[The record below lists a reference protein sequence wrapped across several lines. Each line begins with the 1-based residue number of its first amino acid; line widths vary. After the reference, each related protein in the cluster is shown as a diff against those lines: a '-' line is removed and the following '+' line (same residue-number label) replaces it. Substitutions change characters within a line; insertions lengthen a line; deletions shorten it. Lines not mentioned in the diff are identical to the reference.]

1 MEALGLNEIRERYL
15 SFFESKGHLRLKSFS
30 LVPHNDK
37 SLLLINSGMAP
48 MKSYFTGD
56 EIPPR
61 KRVTT
66 CQKCIRTPDI
76 DNVGKTARHGT
87 FFEMMGNFSFGDYFK
102 PEVIPWAW
110 EFITKNLEIDP
121 EKIYVTI
128 YLDDEQAHDLW
139 RSVGVKE
146 DHIKRLGKEDNF
158 WEHGTGPCGPCSEI
172 FYDRGEKYGC
182 GKPTCGPGCDCDR
195 YVEFWN
201 LVFTQFDRNEEGEY
215 IPLDHPNID
224 TGMGLE
230 RMATIMQGVDN
241 IFEVDTIRHI
251 LEYICNLCGEH
262 YGDDEQKD
270 VSIRVITDHIRS
282 VTFMIGDGIMP
293 SNEGRG
299 YVLRR
304 ILRRAARHGRL
315 LGIEGAFLYDVAK
328 EVIAVS
334 GDAYPELREK
344 QETIQK
350 VIKIEE
356 ERFDATID
364 QGLNQLN
371 TMIEALKEKDPDNHI
386 FSGEDAFKLYDTFGF
401 PFDLTKEIVGE
412 QGYTIPKEKFDAA
425 MDAQRER
432 ARAARAEN
440 DTAVWADD
448 PFNPLGA
455 DAVDTF
461 FGYQR
466 LKGDAKIIGLIV
478 DDQLVQEAHQ
488 GDSVLVLLNQTPF
501 YAQSGGQV
509 GDSGRIES
517 EDGEA
522 VITVE
527 DCRYGSL
534 KRHIHY
540 GKVEK
545 GDFKV
550 GQTVY
555 TNVDELKRYA
565 TARNHT
571 TTHMLQKALKM
582 VLGDHVEQAGSF
594 VSPTRLR
601 FDFNH
606 FQPMTAEEIK
616 RVEEIVNQAILK
628 SMPVETFETE
638 IDKAK
643 EMGAMA
649 LFGEKYGHIV
659 RVVKIGDYSIELC
672 GGTHLQNS
680 SQAGMFK
687 IIGES
692 GVAAGIRRIE
702 ATTGMNTFRWAN
714 KIESVNEKA
723 SAVVKATPDQL
734 IDRLYELE
742 GQLKDKDREISS
754 LKHQQADSEVKDLL
768 KKVQDIG
775 GVKVI
780 VAQIEAE
787 DVDEMRD
794 LSDMMKDQMGSG
806 IAVFGKTDGGKVN
819 LIATG
824 TKDIVKKGF
833 HAGKLIKQIAK
844 TVGGGGGGRPDMAQA
859 GGKNP
864 DALAEALDQAK
875 SVISEQLSAQ

>member
-201 LVFTQFDRNEEGEY
+201 LVFTQFDRDENGDY
-215 IPLDHPNID
+215 QPLDHPNID

-251 LEYICNLCGEH
+251 LDYICNLCGEH
-262 YGDDEQKD
+262 YGDDAQKD

-315 LGIEGAFLYDVAK
+315 LGIDGAFLYDVAK

-371 TMIEALKEKDPDNHI
+371 AMMREMKEKDPDNHI
-386 FSGEDAFKLYDTFGF
+386 FSGEEAFKLYDTFGF
-401 PFDLTKEIVGE
+401 PFDLTKEIVEE
-412 QGYTIPKEKFDAA
+412 QGYTIPKEEFDDA
-425 MDAQRER
+425 MNAQRER
-432 ARAARAEN
+432 ARTARAQN

-448 PFNPLGA
+448 PFNPLGP

-461 FGYQR
+461 VGYQK
-466 LKGDAKIIGLIV
+466 LKSDAEIIGLIV
-478 DDQLVQEAHQ
+478 NDELVQEAHQ
-488 GDSVLVLLNQTPF
+488 GDDVLVLLDQTPF

-509 GDSGRIES
+509 GDTGRLES
-517 EDGEA
+517 EDGSSLIE
-522 VITVE
+522 VN

-540 GKVEK
+540 GKVVE
-545 GDFKV
+545 GDFHV
-550 GQTVY
+550 GQTIY
-555 TNVDELKRYA
+555 AHVDEMKRYA

-571 TTHMLQKALKM
+571 STHMLQKALKM

-616 RVEEIVNQAILK
+616 QVEEIVNQAILK
-628 SMPVETFETE
+628 AMPVETFETE

-659 RVVKIGDYSIELC
+659 RVVKVGDYSIELC

-680 SQAGMFK
+680 AQAGMFK
-687 IIGES
+687 IISEN

-702 ATTGMNTFRWAN
+702 ATTGMNTYRWAE
-714 KIESVNEKA
+714 KVESVNAKA
-723 SAVVKATPDQL
+723 SAMVKAAPDQL
-734 IDRLYELE
+734 IDRIQEME
-742 GQLKDKDREISS
+742 DQLKEKDREIAS
-754 LKHQQADSEVKDLL
+754 LKHQQADSEAGELL
-768 KKVQDIG
+768 NKIQTIQ
-775 GVKVI
+775 GVKVLI
-780 VAQIEAE
+780 AEVKAE
-787 DVDEMRD
+787 DVNEMRD
-794 LSDMMKDQMGSG
+794 LSDMMKDRMGSG
-806 IAVFGKTDGGKVN
+806 IVVFGKADTDKAN
-819 LIATG
+819 LIATA

-833 HAGKLIKQIAK
+833 HAGQLIKQIAK

-859 GGKNP
+859 GGKKP
-864 DALAEALDQAK
+864 AALDQAL
-875 SVISEQLSAQ
+875 SQAENIIAEQLSE

>member
-110 EFITKNLEIDP
+110 EFITKNLKIDP

-201 LVFTQFDRNEEGEY
+201 LVFTQFDRDENGDY
-215 IPLDHPNID
+215 QPLDHPNID

-251 LEYICNLCGEH
+251 LDYICNLCGEH
-262 YGDDEQKD
+262 YGDDAQKD

-315 LGIEGAFLYDVAK
+315 LGIDGAFLYDVAK

-371 TMIEALKEKDPDNHI
+371 AMMREMKEKDPDNHI
-386 FSGEDAFKLYDTFGF
+386 FSGEEAFKLYDTFGF
-401 PFDLTKEIVGE
+401 PFDLTKEIVEE
-412 QGYTIPKEKFDAA
+412 QGYTIPKEEFDDA
-425 MDAQRER
+425 MNAQRER
-432 ARAARAEN
+432 ARTARAQN

-448 PFNPLGA
+448 PFNPLGP

-461 FGYQR
+461 VGYQK
-466 LKGDAKIIGLIV
+466 LKSDAEIIGLIV
-478 DDQLVQEAHQ
+478 NDELVQEAHQ
-488 GDSVLVLLNQTPF
+488 GDDVLVLLDQTPF

-509 GDSGRIES
+509 GDTGRLES
-517 EDGEA
+517 EDGSSLIE
-522 VITVE
+522 VN

-540 GKVEK
+540 GKVVE
-545 GDFKV
+545 GDFHV
-550 GQTVY
+550 GQTIY
-555 TNVDELKRYA
+555 AHVDEMKRYA

-571 TTHMLQKALKM
+571 STHMLQKALKM

-616 RVEEIVNQAILK
+616 QVEEIVNQAILK
-628 SMPVETFETE
+628 AMPVETFETE

-659 RVVKIGDYSIELC
+659 RVVKVGDYSIELC

-680 SQAGMFK
+680 AQAGMFK
-687 IIGES
+687 IISEN

-702 ATTGMNTFRWAN
+702 ATTGMNTYRWAE
-714 KIESVNEKA
+714 KVESVNAKA
-723 SAVVKATPDQL
+723 SAMVKAAPDQL
-734 IDRLYELE
+734 IDRIQEME
-742 GQLKDKDREISS
+742 DQLKEKDREIAS
-754 LKHQQADSEVKDLL
+754 LKHQQADSEAGELL
-768 KKVQDIG
+768 NKIQTIQ
-775 GVKVI
+775 GVKVLI
-780 VAQIEAE
+780 AEVKAE
-787 DVDEMRD
+787 DVNEMRD
-794 LSDMMKDQMGSG
+794 LSDMMKDRMESG
-806 IAVFGKTDGGKVN
+806 IVVFGKADTDKAN
-819 LIATG
+819 LIATA

-833 HAGKLIKQIAK
+833 HAGQLIKQIAK

-859 GGKNP
+859 GGKKP
-864 DALAEALDQAK
+864 AALDQALAQAEN
-875 SVISEQLSAQ
+875 IIAEQLSE

>member
-48 MKSYFTGD
+48 MKSFFTGD

-110 EFITKNLEIDP
+110 EFITKDLKIDP

-128 YLDDEQAHDLW
+128 YLDDEQAHELW
-139 RSVGVKE
+139 RSVGVEE

-201 LVFTQFDRNEEGEY
+201 LVFTQFDRVENGDY
-215 IPLDHPNID
+215 LPLDHPNID

-251 LEYICNLCGEH
+251 LDYICSLCGEH
-262 YGDDEQKD
+262 YGDDDQKD

-315 LGIEGAFLYDVAK
+315 LGIKGAFLYDVAK

-334 GDAYPELREK
+334 GDAYPEIKEK

-371 TMIEALKEKDPDNHI
+371 AMMRAMKEEDPDNHI
-386 FSGEDAFKLYDTFGF
+386 FSGEEAFKLYDTFGF
-401 PFDLTKEIVGE
+401 PFDLTKEIVE
-412 QGYTIPKEKFDAA
+412 EEGYTIPKEEFDDA
-425 MDAQRER
+425 MNAQRER
-432 ARAARAEN
+432 ARTARAQN

-448 PFNPLGA
+448 PFNPLGP

-461 FGYQR
+461 VGYQK
-466 LKGDAKIIGLIV
+466 LKADAEIIGLIV
-478 DDQLVQEAHQ
+478 NDELVQEAHQ
-488 GDSVLVLLNQTPF
+488 GDDVLVLLNQTPF

-509 GDSGRIES
+509 GDTGRIES
-517 EDGEA
+517 EDGSSLIE
-522 VITVE
+522 VN

-540 GKVEK
+540 GKVVE
-545 GDFKV
+545 GDFHV
-550 GQTVY
+550 GQTIY
-555 TNVDELKRYA
+555 THVDETKRYA

-571 TTHMLQKALKM
+571 ATHMLQKALKM

-606 FQPMTAEEIK
+606 FQPMKAEEIK

-659 RVVKIGDYSIELC
+659 RVVKVGDYSIELC

-680 SQAGMFK
+680 AQAGMFK
-687 IIGES
+687 IIGEN

-702 ATTGMNTFRWAN
+702 ATTGMNTYRWAE
-714 KIESVNEKA
+714 KVEGVNAKA
-723 SAVVKATPDQL
+723 SAMVKAAPDQL
-734 IDRLYELE
+734 IDRLQEME
-742 GQLKDKDREISS
+742 DQLKEKDREITS
-754 LKHQQADSEVKDLL
+754 LKHQQADSEAGELL
-768 KKVQDIG
+768 NKIHTVQ
-775 GVKVI
+775 GVKVLI
-780 VAQIEAE
+780 AEVKVE
-787 DVDEMRD
+787 DVNEMRE
-794 LSDMMKDQMGSG
+794 LSDMMKDRMGSG
-806 IAVFGKTDGGKVN
+806 IVVFGKADADKAN
-819 LIATG
+819 LIATA
-824 TKDIVKKGF
+824 TKDVVKKGF
-833 HAGKLIKQIAK
+833 HAGQLIKQIAK

-859 GGKNP
+859 GGKKP
-864 DALAEALDQAK
+864 DALDQAL
-875 SVISEQLSAQ
+875 VQAEDIISEQIAEQ

>member
-201 LVFTQFDRNEEGEY
+201 LVFTQFDRDENGDY
-215 IPLDHPNID
+215 QPLDHPNID

-230 RMATIMQGVDN
+230 RMTTIMQGVDN

-251 LEYICNLCGEH
+251 LDYICNLCGEH
-262 YGDDEQKD
+262 YGDDAQKD

-315 LGIEGAFLYDVAK
+315 LGIDGAFLYDVAK

-371 TMIEALKEKDPDNHI
+371 AMMREMKEKDPDNHI
-386 FSGEDAFKLYDTFGF
+386 FSGEEAFKLYDTFGF
-401 PFDLTKEIVGE
+401 PFDLTKEIVEE
-412 QGYTIPKEKFDAA
+412 QGYTIPKEEFDDA
-425 MDAQRER
+425 MNAQRER
-432 ARAARAEN
+432 ARTARAQN

-448 PFNPLGA
+448 PFNPLGP

-461 FGYQR
+461 VGYQK
-466 LKGDAKIIGLIV
+466 LKSDAEIIGLIV
-478 DDQLVQEAHQ
+478 NDELVQEAHQ
-488 GDSVLVLLNQTPF
+488 GDDVLVLLDQTPF

-509 GDSGRIES
+509 GDTGRLES
-517 EDGEA
+517 EDGSSLIE
-522 VITVE
+522 VN

-540 GKVEK
+540 GKVVE
-545 GDFKV
+545 GDFHV
-550 GQTVY
+550 GQTIY
-555 TNVDELKRYA
+555 AHVDEMKRYA

-571 TTHMLQKALKM
+571 STHMLQKALKM

-616 RVEEIVNQAILK
+616 QVEEIVNQAILK
-628 SMPVETFETE
+628 AMPVETFETE

-659 RVVKIGDYSIELC
+659 RVVKVGDYSIELC

-680 SQAGMFK
+680 AQAGMFK
-687 IIGES
+687 IISEN

-702 ATTGMNTFRWAN
+702 ATTGMNTYRWAE
-714 KIESVNEKA
+714 KVESVNAKA
-723 SAVVKATPDQL
+723 SAMVKAAPDQL
-734 IDRLYELE
+734 IDRIQEME
-742 GQLKDKDREISS
+742 DQLKEKDREIAS
-754 LKHQQADSEVKDLL
+754 LKHQQADSEAGELL
-768 KKVQDIG
+768 NKIQTIQ
-775 GVKVI
+775 GVKVLI
-780 VAQIEAE
+780 AEVKAE
-787 DVDEMRD
+787 DVNEMRD
-794 LSDMMKDQMGSG
+794 LSDMMKDRMGSG
-806 IAVFGKTDGGKVN
+806 IVVFGKADTDKAN
-819 LIATG
+819 LIATA

-833 HAGKLIKQIAK
+833 HAGQLIKQIAK

-859 GGKNP
+859 GGKKP
-864 DALAEALDQAK
+864 AALD
-875 SVISEQLSAQ
+875 

>member
-110 EFITKNLEIDP
+110 EFITKNLKIDP

-201 LVFTQFDRNEEGEY
+201 LVFTQFDRDENGDY
-215 IPLDHPNID
+215 QPLDHPNID

-251 LEYICNLCGEH
+251 LDYICNLCGEH

-315 LGIEGAFLYDVAK
+315 LGIDGAFLYDVAK

-364 QGLNQLN
+364 QGLNQLSA
-371 TMIEALKEKDPDNHI
+371 MMREMKEKDPDNHI
-386 FSGEDAFKLYDTFGF
+386 FSGEEAFKLYDTFGF
-401 PFDLTKEIVGE
+401 PFDLTKEIVEE
-412 QGYTIPKEKFDAA
+412 QGYTIPKEEFDDA
-425 MDAQRER
+425 MNAQRER
-432 ARAARAEN
+432 ARTARAQN

-448 PFNPLGA
+448 PFNPLGP

-461 FGYQR
+461 VGYQK
-466 LKGDAKIIGLIV
+466 LKSDAEIIGLIV
-478 DDQLVQEAHQ
+478 NDELVQEAHQ
-488 GDSVLVLLNQTPF
+488 GDDVLVLLDQTPF

-509 GDSGRIES
+509 GDTGRLES
-517 EDGEA
+517 EDGSSLIE
-522 VITVE
+522 VN

-540 GKVEK
+540 GKVVE
-545 GDFKV
+545 GDFHV
-550 GQTVY
+550 GQTIY
-555 TNVDELKRYA
+555 AHVDEMKRYA

-571 TTHMLQKALKM
+571 STHMLQKALKM

-616 RVEEIVNQAILK
+616 QVEEIVNQAILK
-628 SMPVETFETE
+628 AMPVETFETE

-659 RVVKIGDYSIELC
+659 RVVKVGDYSIELC

-680 SQAGMFK
+680 AQAGMFK
-687 IIGES
+687 IISEN

-702 ATTGMNTFRWAN
+702 ATTGMNTYRWAE
-714 KIESVNEKA
+714 KVESVNAKA
-723 SAVVKATPDQL
+723 SAMVKAAPDQL
-734 IDRLYELE
+734 IDRIQEME
-742 GQLKDKDREISS
+742 DQLKEKDREIAS
-754 LKHQQADSEVKDLL
+754 LKHQQADSEAGELL
-768 KKVQDIG
+768 NKIQTIQ
-775 GVKVI
+775 GVKVLI
-780 VAQIEAE
+780 AEVKAE
-787 DVDEMRD
+787 DVNEMRD
-794 LSDMMKDQMGSG
+794 LSDMMKDRMESG
-806 IAVFGKTDGGKVN
+806 IVVFGKADTDKAN
-819 LIATG
+819 LIATA

-833 HAGKLIKQIAK
+833 HAGQLIKQIAK

-859 GGKNP
+859 GGKKP
-864 DALAEALDQAK
+864 AALDQALAQAEN
-875 SVISEQLSAQ
+875 IIAEQLSE

>member
-110 EFITKNLEIDP
+110 EFITKNLKIDP

-201 LVFTQFDRNEEGEY
+201 LVFTQFDRDENGDY
-215 IPLDHPNID
+215 QPLDHPNID

-251 LEYICNLCGEH
+251 LDYICNLCGEH

-315 LGIEGAFLYDVAK
+315 LGIDGAFLYDVAK

-371 TMIEALKEKDPDNHI
+371 AMMREMKEKDPDNHI
-386 FSGEDAFKLYDTFGF
+386 FSGEEAFKLYDTFGF
-401 PFDLTKEIVGE
+401 PFDLTKEIVEE
-412 QGYTIPKEKFDAA
+412 QGYTIPKEEFDDA
-425 MDAQRER
+425 MNAQRER
-432 ARAARAEN
+432 ARTARAQN

-448 PFNPLGA
+448 PFNPLGP

-461 FGYQR
+461 VGYQK
-466 LKGDAKIIGLIV
+466 LKSDAEIIGLIV
-478 DDQLVQEAHQ
+478 NDELVQEAHQ
-488 GDSVLVLLNQTPF
+488 GDDVLVLLDQTPF

-509 GDSGRIES
+509 GDTGRLES
-517 EDGEA
+517 EDGSSLIE
-522 VITVE
+522 VN

-540 GKVEK
+540 GKVVE
-545 GDFKV
+545 GDFHV
-550 GQTVY
+550 GQTIY
-555 TNVDELKRYA
+555 AHVDETKRYA

-571 TTHMLQKALKM
+571 STHMLQKALKM

-616 RVEEIVNQAILK
+616 QVEEIVNQAILK
-628 SMPVETFETE
+628 AMPVETFETE

-659 RVVKIGDYSIELC
+659 RVVKVGDYSIELC

-680 SQAGMFK
+680 AQAGMFK
-687 IIGES
+687 IISEN

-702 ATTGMNTFRWAN
+702 ATTGMNTYRWAE
-714 KIESVNEKA
+714 KVESVNVQA
-723 SAVVKATPDQL
+723 SAMVKAAPDQL
-734 IDRLYELE
+734 IDRIQEME
-742 GQLKDKDREISS
+742 DQLKEKDREIAS
-754 LKHQQADSEVKDLL
+754 LKHQQADSEAGELL
-768 KKVQDIG
+768 NKIQTIQ
-775 GVKVI
+775 GVKVLI
-780 VAQIEAE
+780 AEVKAE
-787 DVDEMRD
+787 DVNEMRD
-794 LSDMMKDQMGSG
+794 LSDMMKDRMGSG
-806 IAVFGKTDGGKVN
+806 IVVFGKADTDKAN
-819 LIATG
+819 LIATA

-833 HAGKLIKQIAK
+833 HAGQLIKQIAK

-859 GGKNP
+859 GGKKP
-864 DALAEALDQAK
+864 AALDQALAQAEN
-875 SVISEQLSAQ
+875 IIAEQLSE

>member
-201 LVFTQFDRNEEGEY
+201 LVFTQFDRDENGDY
-215 IPLDHPNID
+215 QPLDHPNID

-251 LEYICNLCGEH
+251 LDYICNLCGEH

-315 LGIEGAFLYDVAK
+315 LGIDGAFLYDVAK

-371 TMIEALKEKDPDNHI
+371 AMMREMKEKDPDNHI
-386 FSGEDAFKLYDTFGF
+386 FSGEEAFKLYDTFGF
-401 PFDLTKEIVGE
+401 PFDLTKEIVEE
-412 QGYTIPKEKFDAA
+412 QGYTIPKEEFDDA
-425 MDAQRER
+425 MNAQRER
-432 ARAARAEN
+432 ARTARAQN

-448 PFNPLGA
+448 PFNPLGP

-461 FGYQR
+461 VGYQK
-466 LKGDAKIIGLIV
+466 LKSDAEIIGLIV
-478 DDQLVQEAHQ
+478 NDELVQEAHQ
-488 GDSVLVLLNQTPF
+488 GDDVLVLLDQTPF

-509 GDSGRIES
+509 GDTGRLES
-517 EDGEA
+517 EDGSSLIE
-522 VITVE
+522 VN

-540 GKVEK
+540 GKVVE
-545 GDFKV
+545 GDFHV
-550 GQTVY
+550 GQTIY
-555 TNVDELKRYA
+555 AHVDETKRYA

-571 TTHMLQKALKM
+571 STHMLQKALKM

-616 RVEEIVNQAILK
+616 QVEEIVNQAILK
-628 SMPVETFETE
+628 AMPVETFETE

-659 RVVKIGDYSIELC
+659 RVVKVGDYSIELC

-680 SQAGMFK
+680 AQAGMFK
-687 IIGES
+687 IISEN

-702 ATTGMNTFRWAN
+702 ATTGMNTYRWAE
-714 KIESVNEKA
+714 KVESVNVQA
-723 SAVVKATPDQL
+723 SAMVKAAPDQL
-734 IDRLYELE
+734 IDRIQEME
-742 GQLKDKDREISS
+742 DQLKEKDREIAS
-754 LKHQQADSEVKDLL
+754 LKHQQADSEAGELL
-768 KKVQDIG
+768 NKIQTIQ
-775 GVKVI
+775 GVKVLI
-780 VAQIEAE
+780 AEVKAE
-787 DVDEMRD
+787 DVNEMRD
-794 LSDMMKDQMGSG
+794 LSDMMKDRMGSG
-806 IAVFGKTDGGKVN
+806 IVVFGKADTDKAN
-819 LIATG
+819 LIATA

-833 HAGKLIKQIAK
+833 HAGQLIKQIAK

-859 GGKNP
+859 GGKKP
-864 DALAEALDQAK
+864 AALDQALAQAEN
-875 SVISEQLSAQ
+875 IIAEQLSE

>member
-110 EFITKNLEIDP
+110 EFITKDLQIDP

-201 LVFTQFDRNEEGEY
+201 LVFTQFDRDENGDY
-215 IPLDHPNID
+215 QPLDHPNID

-251 LEYICNLCGEH
+251 LDYICNLCGEH

-315 LGIEGAFLYDVAK
+315 LGIDGAFLYDVAK

-371 TMIEALKEKDPDNHI
+371 AMMQEMKEKDPDNHI
-386 FSGEDAFKLYDTFGF
+386 FSGEEAFKLYDTFGF
-401 PFDLTKEIVGE
+401 PFDLTKEIVEE
-412 QGYTIPKEKFDAA
+412 QGYTIPKEEFDDA
-425 MDAQRER
+425 MNAQRER
-432 ARAARAEN
+432 ARTARAQN

-448 PFNPLGA
+448 PFNLLGP

-461 FGYQR
+461 VGYQK
-466 LKGDAKIIGLIV
+466 LKSDAEIIGLIV
-478 DDQLVQEAHQ
+478 NDELVQEAHQ
-488 GDSVLVLLNQTPF
+488 GDDVLVLLDQTPF

-509 GDSGRIES
+509 GDTGRLES
-517 EDGEA
+517 EDGSSLIE
-522 VITVE
+522 VN

-540 GKVEK
+540 GKVVE
-545 GDFKV
+545 GSFHV
-550 GQTVY
+550 GQTIY
-555 TNVDELKRYA
+555 AHVDEMKRYA

-571 TTHMLQKALKM
+571 STHMLQKALKM

-616 RVEEIVNQAILK
+616 QVEEIVNQAILK
-628 SMPVETFETE
+628 AMPVETFETE

-659 RVVKIGDYSIELC
+659 RVVKVGDYSIELC

-680 SQAGMFK
+680 AQAGMFK
-687 IIGES
+687 IISEN

-702 ATTGMNTFRWAN
+702 ATTGMNTYRWAE
-714 KIESVNEKA
+714 KVESVNAKA
-723 SAVVKATPDQL
+723 SAMVKAAPDQL
-734 IDRLYELE
+734 IDRIQEME
-742 GQLKDKDREISS
+742 DQLKEKDREIAS
-754 LKHQQADSEVKDLL
+754 LKHQQADSEAGELL
-768 KKVQDIG
+768 NKIQTIQ
-775 GVKVI
+775 GVKVLI
-780 VAQIEAE
+780 AEVKAE
-787 DVDEMRD
+787 DVNEMRD
-794 LSDMMKDQMGSG
+794 LSDMMKDRMGSG
-806 IAVFGKTDGGKVN
+806 IVVFGKADTDKAN
-819 LIATG
+819 LIATA

-833 HAGKLIKQIAK
+833 HAGQLIKQIAK

-859 GGKNP
+859 GGKKP
-864 DALAEALDQAK
+864 AALDQALAQAENI
-875 SVISEQLSAQ
+875 ISEQISE

>member
-128 YLDDEQAHDLW
+128 YLDDKQAHDLW

-201 LVFTQFDRNEEGEY
+201 LVFTQFDRDENGDY
-215 IPLDHPNID
+215 QPLDHPNID

-251 LEYICNLCGEH
+251 LDYICNLCGEH

-315 LGIEGAFLYDVAK
+315 LGIDGAFLYDVAK

-371 TMIEALKEKDPDNHI
+371 AMMREMKEKDPDNHI
-386 FSGEDAFKLYDTFGF
+386 FSGEEAFKLYDTFGF
-401 PFDLTKEIVGE
+401 PFDLTKEIVEE
-412 QGYTIPKEKFDAA
+412 QGYTIPKEEFDDA
-425 MDAQRER
+425 MNAQRER
-432 ARAARAEN
+432 ARTARAQN

-448 PFNPLGA
+448 PFNPLGP

-461 FGYQR
+461 VGYQK
-466 LKGDAKIIGLIV
+466 LKSDAEIIGLIV
-478 DDQLVQEAHQ
+478 NDELVQEAHQ
-488 GDSVLVLLNQTPF
+488 GDDVLVLLDQTPF

-509 GDSGRIES
+509 GDTGRLES
-517 EDGEA
+517 EDGSSLIE
-522 VITVE
+522 VN

-540 GKVEK
+540 GKVVE
-545 GDFKV
+545 GDFHV
-550 GQTVY
+550 GQTIY
-555 TNVDELKRYA
+555 AHVDETKRYA

-571 TTHMLQKALKM
+571 STHMLQKALKM

-616 RVEEIVNQAILK
+616 QVEEIVNQAILK
-628 SMPVETFETE
+628 AMPVETFETE

-659 RVVKIGDYSIELC
+659 RVVKVGDYSIELC

-680 SQAGMFK
+680 AQAGMFK
-687 IIGES
+687 IISEN

-702 ATTGMNTFRWAN
+702 ATTGMNTYRWAE
-714 KIESVNEKA
+714 KVESVNVQA
-723 SAVVKATPDQL
+723 SAMVKAAPDQL
-734 IDRLYELE
+734 IDRIQEME
-742 GQLKDKDREISS
+742 DQLKEKDREIAS
-754 LKHQQADSEVKDLL
+754 LKHQQADSEAGELL
-768 KKVQDIG
+768 NKIQTIQ
-775 GVKVI
+775 GVKVLI
-780 VAQIEAE
+780 AEVKAE
-787 DVDEMRD
+787 DVNEMRD
-794 LSDMMKDQMGSG
+794 LSDMMKDRMGSG
-806 IAVFGKTDGGKVN
+806 IVVFGKADTDKAN
-819 LIATG
+819 LIATA

-833 HAGKLIKQIAK
+833 HAGQLIKQIAK

-859 GGKNP
+859 GGKKP
-864 DALAEALDQAK
+864 AALDQALAQAEN
-875 SVISEQLSAQ
+875 IIAEQLSE

>member
-201 LVFTQFDRNEEGEY
+201 LVFTQFDRDENGDY
-215 IPLDHPNID
+215 QPLDHPNID

-251 LEYICNLCGEH
+251 LDYICNLCGEH

-315 LGIEGAFLYDVAK
+315 LGIDGAFLYDVAK

-371 TMIEALKEKDPDNHI
+371 AMMREMKEKDPDNHI
-386 FSGEDAFKLYDTFGF
+386 FSGEEAFKLYDTFGF
-401 PFDLTKEIVGE
+401 PFDLTKEIVEE
-412 QGYTIPKEKFDAA
+412 QGYTIPKEEFDDA
-425 MDAQRER
+425 MNAQRER
-432 ARAARAEN
+432 ARTARAQN

-448 PFNPLGA
+448 PFNPLGP

-461 FGYQR
+461 VGYQK
-466 LKGDAKIIGLIV
+466 LKSDAEIIGLIV
-478 DDQLVQEAHQ
+478 NDELVQEAHQ
-488 GDSVLVLLNQTPF
+488 GDDVLVLLDQTPF

-509 GDSGRIES
+509 GDTGRLES
-517 EDGEA
+517 EDGSSLIE
-522 VITVE
+522 VN

-540 GKVEK
+540 GKVVE
-545 GDFKV
+545 GDFHV
-550 GQTVY
+550 GQTIY
-555 TNVDELKRYA
+555 AHVDEMKRYA

-571 TTHMLQKALKM
+571 STHMLQKALKM

-616 RVEEIVNQAILK
+616 QVEEIVNQAILK
-628 SMPVETFETE
+628 AMPVETFETE

-659 RVVKIGDYSIELC
+659 RVVKVGDYSIELC

-680 SQAGMFK
+680 AQAGMFK
-687 IIGES
+687 IISEN

-702 ATTGMNTFRWAN
+702 ATTGMNTYRWAE
-714 KIESVNEKA
+714 KVESVNAKA
-723 SAVVKATPDQL
+723 SAMVKAAPDQL
-734 IDRLYELE
+734 IDRIQEME
-742 GQLKDKDREISS
+742 DQLKEKDREIAS
-754 LKHQQADSEVKDLL
+754 LKHQQADSEAGELL
-768 KKVQDIG
+768 NKIQTIQ
-775 GVKVI
+775 GVKVLI
-780 VAQIEAE
+780 AEVKAE
-787 DVDEMRD
+787 DVNEMRD
-794 LSDMMKDQMGSG
+794 LSDMMKDRMGSG
-806 IAVFGKTDGGKVN
+806 IVVFGKADTDKAN
-819 LIATG
+819 LIATA

-833 HAGKLIKQIAK
+833 HAGQLIKQIAK

-859 GGKNP
+859 GGKKP
-864 DALAEALDQAK
+864 AALDQAL
-875 SVISEQLSAQ
+875 SQAENIIAEQLSE

>member
-110 EFITKNLEIDP
+110 EFITKNLKIDP

-201 LVFTQFDRNEEGEY
+201 LVFTQFDRDENGDY
-215 IPLDHPNID
+215 QPLDHPNID

-251 LEYICNLCGEH
+251 LDYICNLCGEH

-315 LGIEGAFLYDVAK
+315 LGIDGAFLYDVAK

-371 TMIEALKEKDPDNHI
+371 AMMREMKEKDPDNHI
-386 FSGEDAFKLYDTFGF
+386 FSGEEAFKLYDTFGF
-401 PFDLTKEIVGE
+401 PFDLTKEIVEE
-412 QGYTIPKEKFDAA
+412 QGYTIPKEEFDDA
-425 MDAQRER
+425 MNAQRER
-432 ARAARAEN
+432 ARTARAQN

-448 PFNPLGA
+448 PFNPLGP

-461 FGYQR
+461 VGYQK
-466 LKGDAKIIGLIV
+466 LKSDAEIIGLIV
-478 DDQLVQEAHQ
+478 NDELVQEAHQ
-488 GDSVLVLLNQTPF
+488 GDDVLVLLDQTPF

-509 GDSGRIES
+509 GDTGRLES
-517 EDGEA
+517 EDGSSLIE
-522 VITVE
+522 VN

-540 GKVEK
+540 GKVVE
-545 GDFKV
+545 GDFHV
-550 GQTVY
+550 GQTIY
-555 TNVDELKRYA
+555 AHVDEMKRYA

-571 TTHMLQKALKM
+571 STHMLQKALKM

-616 RVEEIVNQAILK
+616 QVEEIVNQAILK
-628 SMPVETFETE
+628 AMPVETFETE

-659 RVVKIGDYSIELC
+659 RVVKVGDYSIELC

-680 SQAGMFK
+680 AQAGMFK
-687 IIGES
+687 IISEN

-702 ATTGMNTFRWAN
+702 ATTGMNTYRWAE
-714 KIESVNEKA
+714 KVESVNAKA
-723 SAVVKATPDQL
+723 SAMVKAAPDQL
-734 IDRLYELE
+734 IDRIQEME
-742 GQLKDKDREISS
+742 DQLKEKDREIAS
-754 LKHQQADSEVKDLL
+754 LKHQQADSEAGELL
-768 KKVQDIG
+768 NKIQTIQ
-775 GVKVI
+775 GVKVLI
-780 VAQIEAE
+780 AEVKAE
-787 DVDEMRD
+787 DVNEMRD
-794 LSDMMKDQMGSG
+794 LSDMMKDRMGSG
-806 IAVFGKTDGGKVN
+806 IVVFGKADTDKAN
-819 LIATG
+819 LIATA

-833 HAGKLIKQIAK
+833 HAGQLIKQIAK

-859 GGKNP
+859 GGKKP
-864 DALAEALDQAK
+864 AALDQAL
-875 SVISEQLSAQ
+875 SQAENIIAEQLSE

>member
-110 EFITKNLEIDP
+110 EFITKNLKIDP

-201 LVFTQFDRNEEGEY
+201 LVFTQFDRDENGDY
-215 IPLDHPNID
+215 QPLDHPNID

-251 LEYICNLCGEH
+251 LDYICNLCGEH

-315 LGIEGAFLYDVAK
+315 LGIDGAFLYDVAK

-371 TMIEALKEKDPDNHI
+371 AMMREMKEKDPDNHI
-386 FSGEDAFKLYDTFGF
+386 FSGEEAFKLYDTFGF
-401 PFDLTKEIVGE
+401 PFDLTKEIVEE
-412 QGYTIPKEKFDAA
+412 QGYTIPKEEFDDA
-425 MDAQRER
+425 MNAQRER
-432 ARAARAEN
+432 ARTARAQN

-448 PFNPLGA
+448 PFNPLGP

-461 FGYQR
+461 VGYQK
-466 LKGDAKIIGLIV
+466 LKSDAEIIGLIV
-478 DDQLVQEAHQ
+478 NDELVQEAHQ
-488 GDSVLVLLNQTPF
+488 GDDVLVLLDQTPF

-509 GDSGRIES
+509 GDTGRLES
-517 EDGEA
+517 EDGSSLIE
-522 VITVE
+522 VN

-540 GKVEK
+540 GKVVE
-545 GDFKV
+545 GDFHV
-550 GQTVY
+550 GQTIY
-555 TNVDELKRYA
+555 AHVDEMKRYA

-571 TTHMLQKALKM
+571 STHMLQKALKM

-616 RVEEIVNQAILK
+616 QVEEIVNQAILK
-628 SMPVETFETE
+628 AMPVETFETE

-659 RVVKIGDYSIELC
+659 RVVKVGDYSIELC

-680 SQAGMFK
+680 AQAGMFK
-687 IIGES
+687 IISEN

-702 ATTGMNTFRWAN
+702 ATTGMNTYRWAE
-714 KIESVNEKA
+714 KVESVNAKA
-723 SAVVKATPDQL
+723 SAMVKAAPDQL
-734 IDRLYELE
+734 IDRIQEME
-742 GQLKDKDREISS
+742 DQLKEKDREIAS
-754 LKHQQADSEVKDLL
+754 LKHQQADSEAGELL
-768 KKVQDIG
+768 NKIQTIQ
-775 GVKVI
+775 GVKVLI
-780 VAQIEAE
+780 AEVKAE
-787 DVDEMRD
+787 DVNEMRD
-794 LSDMMKDQMGSG
+794 LSDMMKDRMESG
-806 IAVFGKTDGGKVN
+806 IVVFGKADTDKAN
-819 LIATG
+819 LIATA

-833 HAGKLIKQIAK
+833 HAGQLIKQIAK

-859 GGKNP
+859 GGKKP
-864 DALAEALDQAK
+864 AALDQALAQAEN
-875 SVISEQLSAQ
+875 IIAEQLSE

>member
-201 LVFTQFDRNEEGEY
+201 LVFTQFDRDENGDY
-215 IPLDHPNID
+215 QPLDHPNID

-251 LEYICNLCGEH
+251 LDYICNLCGEH
-262 YGDDEQKD
+262 YGDDAQKD

-315 LGIEGAFLYDVAK
+315 LGIDGAFLYDVAK

-371 TMIEALKEKDPDNHI
+371 AMMREMKEKDPDNHI
-386 FSGEDAFKLYDTFGF
+386 FSGEEAFKLYDTFGF
-401 PFDLTKEIVGE
+401 PFDLTKEIVEE
-412 QGYTIPKEKFDAA
+412 QGYTIPKEEFDDA
-425 MDAQRER
+425 MNAQRER
-432 ARAARAEN
+432 ARTARAQN

-448 PFNPLGA
+448 PFNPLGP

-461 FGYQR
+461 VGYQK
-466 LKGDAKIIGLIV
+466 LKSDAEIIGLIV
-478 DDQLVQEAHQ
+478 NDELVQEAHQ
-488 GDSVLVLLNQTPF
+488 GDDVLVLLDQTPF

-509 GDSGRIES
+509 GDTGRLES
-517 EDGEA
+517 EDGSSLIE
-522 VITVE
+522 VN

-540 GKVEK
+540 GKVVE
-545 GDFKV
+545 GDFHV
-550 GQTVY
+550 GQTIY
-555 TNVDELKRYA
+555 AHVDEMKRYA

-571 TTHMLQKALKM
+571 STHMLQKALKM

-606 FQPMTAEEIK
+606 FQPMTKEEIK
-616 RVEEIVNQAILK
+616 QVEEIVNQAILK
-628 SMPVETFETE
+628 AMPVETLETE

-659 RVVKIGDYSIELC
+659 RVVKVGDYSIELC

-680 SQAGMFK
+680 AQAGMFK
-687 IIGES
+687 IISES

-702 ATTGMNTFRWAN
+702 ATTGMNTYNWAE
-714 KIESVNEKA
+714 KVESVNAKA
-723 SAVVKATPDQL
+723 SAMLKASPDQL
-734 IDRLYELE
+734 IDRLQEME
-742 GQLKDKDREISS
+742 DQLKEKDREIAS
-754 LKHQQADSEVKDLL
+754 LKHQQADSEAGELL
-768 KKVQDIG
+768 NKIQTIQ
-775 GVKVI
+775 GVKVLI
-780 VAQIEAE
+780 AEVKAE
-787 DVDEMRD
+787 DVNEMRD
-794 LSDMMKDQMGSG
+794 LSDMMKDRMGSG
-806 IAVFGKTDGGKVN
+806 IVVFGKADTDKAN
-819 LIATG
+819 LIATA

-833 HAGKLIKQIAK
+833 HAGQLIKQIAK

-859 GGKNP
+859 GGKKP
-864 DALAEALDQAK
+864 AALDQAL
-875 SVISEQLSAQ
+875 SQAENIIAEQLSE

>member
-110 EFITKNLEIDP
+110 EFITKNLKIDP

-201 LVFTQFDRNEEGEY
+201 LVFTQFDRDENGDY
-215 IPLDHPNID
+215 QPLDHPNID

-251 LEYICNLCGEH
+251 LDYICNLCGEH

-315 LGIEGAFLYDVAK
+315 LGIDGAFLYDVAK

-371 TMIEALKEKDPDNHI
+371 AMMREMKEKDPDNHI
-386 FSGEDAFKLYDTFGF
+386 FSGEEAFKLYDTFGF
-401 PFDLTKEIVGE
+401 PFDLTKEIVEE
-412 QGYTIPKEKFDAA
+412 QGYTIPKEEFDDA
-425 MDAQRER
+425 MNAQRER
-432 ARAARAEN
+432 ARTARAQN

-448 PFNPLGA
+448 PFNPLGP

-461 FGYQR
+461 VGYQK
-466 LKGDAKIIGLIV
+466 LKSDAEIIGLIV
-478 DDQLVQEAHQ
+478 NDELVQEAHQ
-488 GDSVLVLLNQTPF
+488 GDDVLVLLDQTPF

-509 GDSGRIES
+509 GDTGRLES
-517 EDGEA
+517 EDGSSLIE
-522 VITVE
+522 VN

-540 GKVEK
+540 GKVVE
-545 GDFKV
+545 GDFHV
-550 GQTVY
+550 GQTIY
-555 TNVDELKRYA
+555 AHVDEMKRYA

-571 TTHMLQKALKM
+571 STHMLQKALKM

-616 RVEEIVNQAILK
+616 QVEEIVNQAILK
-628 SMPVETFETE
+628 AMPVETFETE

-659 RVVKIGDYSIELC
+659 RVVKVGDYSIELC

-680 SQAGMFK
+680 AQAGMFK
-687 IIGES
+687 IISEN

-702 ATTGMNTFRWAN
+702 ATTGMNTYRWAE
-714 KIESVNEKA
+714 KVESVNAKA
-723 SAVVKATPDQL
+723 SAMVKAAPDQL
-734 IDRLYELE
+734 IDRIQEME
-742 GQLKDKDREISS
+742 DQLKEKDREIAS
-754 LKHQQADSEVKDLL
+754 LKHQQADSEAGELL
-768 KKVQDIG
+768 NKIQTIQ
-775 GVKVI
+775 GVKVLI
-780 VAQIEAE
+780 AEVKAE
-787 DVDEMRD
+787 DVNEMRD
-794 LSDMMKDQMGSG
+794 LSDMMKDRMESG
-806 IAVFGKTDGGKVN
+806 IVVFGKADTDKAN
-819 LIATG
+819 LIATA

-833 HAGKLIKQIAK
+833 HAGQLIKQIAK

-859 GGKNP
+859 GGKKP
-864 DALAEALDQAK
+864 AALDQAL
-875 SVISEQLSAQ
+875 SQAENIIAEQLSE

>member
-201 LVFTQFDRNEEGEY
+201 LVFTQFDRDENGDY
-215 IPLDHPNID
+215 QPLDHPNID

-251 LEYICNLCGEH
+251 LDYICNLCGEH

-315 LGIEGAFLYDVAK
+315 LGIDGAFLYDVAK

-371 TMIEALKEKDPDNHI
+371 AMMREMKEKDPDKHI
-386 FSGEDAFKLYDTFGF
+386 FSGEEAFKLYDTFGF
-401 PFDLTKEIVGE
+401 PFDLTKEIVEE
-412 QGYTIPKEKFDAA
+412 QGYTIPKEEFDDA
-425 MDAQRER
+425 MNAQRER
-432 ARAARAEN
+432 ARTARAQN

-448 PFNPLGA
+448 PFNPLGP

-461 FGYQR
+461 VGYQK
-466 LKGDAKIIGLIV
+466 LKSDAEIIGLIV
-478 DDQLVQEAHQ
+478 NDELVQEAHQ
-488 GDSVLVLLNQTPF
+488 GDDVLVLLDQTPF

-509 GDSGRIES
+509 GDTGRLES
-517 EDGEA
+517 EDGSSLIE
-522 VITVE
+522 VN

-540 GKVEK
+540 GKVVE
-545 GDFKV
+545 GDFHV
-550 GQTVY
+550 GQTIY
-555 TNVDELKRYA
+555 AHVDEMKRYA

-571 TTHMLQKALKM
+571 STHMLQKALKM

-606 FQPMTAEEIK
+606 FQPMTKEEIK
-616 RVEEIVNQAILK
+616 QVEEIVNQAILK
-628 SMPVETFETE
+628 AMPVETLETE

-659 RVVKIGDYSIELC
+659 RVVKVGDYSIELC

-680 SQAGMFK
+680 AQAGMFK
-687 IIGES
+687 IISES

-702 ATTGMNTFRWAN
+702 ATTGMNTYNWAE
-714 KIESVNEKA
+714 KVESVNAKA
-723 SAVVKATPDQL
+723 SAMLKASPDQL
-734 IDRLYELE
+734 IDRLQEME
-742 GQLKDKDREISS
+742 DQLKEKDREIAS
-754 LKHQQADSEVKDLL
+754 LKHQQADSEAGELL
-768 KKVQDIG
+768 NKIQTIQ
-775 GVKVI
+775 GVKVLI
-780 VAQIEAE
+780 AEVKAE
-787 DVDEMRD
+787 DVNEMRD
-794 LSDMMKDQMGSG
+794 LSDMMKDRMGSG
-806 IAVFGKTDGGKVN
+806 IVVFGKADTDKAN
-819 LIATG
+819 LIATA

-833 HAGKLIKQIAK
+833 HAGQLIKQIAK

-859 GGKNP
+859 GGKKP
-864 DALAEALDQAK
+864 AALDQAL
-875 SVISEQLSAQ
+875 SQAENIIAEQLSE

>member
-201 LVFTQFDRNEEGEY
+201 LVFTQFDRDENGDY
-215 IPLDHPNID
+215 QPLDHPNID

-251 LEYICNLCGEH
+251 LDYICNLCGEH

-315 LGIEGAFLYDVAK
+315 LGIDGAFLYDVAK

-371 TMIEALKEKDPDNHI
+371 AMMREMKEKDPDNHI
-386 FSGEDAFKLYDTFGF
+386 FSGEEAFKLYDTFGF
-401 PFDLTKEIVGE
+401 PFDLTKEIVEE
-412 QGYTIPKEKFDAA
+412 QGYTIPKEEFDDA
-425 MDAQRER
+425 MNAQRER
-432 ARAARAEN
+432 ARTARAQN
-440 DTAVWADD
+440 DTAVWSDD
-448 PFNPLGA
+448 PFNPLGP

-461 FGYQR
+461 VGYQK
-466 LKGDAKIIGLIV
+466 LKSDAEIIGLIV
-478 DDQLVQEAHQ
+478 NDELVQEAHQ
-488 GDSVLVLLNQTPF
+488 GDDVLVLLDQTPF

-509 GDSGRIES
+509 GDTGRLES
-517 EDGEA
+517 EDGSSLIE
-522 VITVE
+522 VN

-540 GKVEK
+540 GKVVE
-545 GDFKV
+545 GDFHV
-550 GQTVY
+550 GQTIY
-555 TNVDELKRYA
+555 AHVDETKRYA

-571 TTHMLQKALKM
+571 STHMLQKALKM

-616 RVEEIVNQAILK
+616 QVEEIVNQAILK
-628 SMPVETFETE
+628 AMPVETFETE

-659 RVVKIGDYSIELC
+659 RVVKVGDYSIELC

-680 SQAGMFK
+680 AQAGMFK
-687 IIGES
+687 IISEN

-702 ATTGMNTFRWAN
+702 ATTGMNTYRWAE
-714 KIESVNEKA
+714 KVESVNVQA
-723 SAVVKATPDQL
+723 SAMVKAAPDQL
-734 IDRLYELE
+734 IDRIQEME
-742 GQLKDKDREISS
+742 DQLKEKDREIAS
-754 LKHQQADSEVKDLL
+754 LKHQQADSEAGELL
-768 KKVQDIG
+768 NKIQTIQ
-775 GVKVI
+775 GVKVLI
-780 VAQIEAE
+780 AEVKAE
-787 DVDEMRD
+787 DVNEMRD
-794 LSDMMKDQMGSG
+794 LSDMMKDRMGSG
-806 IAVFGKTDGGKVN
+806 IVVFGKADTDKAN
-819 LIATG
+819 LIATA

-833 HAGKLIKQIAK
+833 HAGQLIKQIAK

-859 GGKNP
+859 GGKKP
-864 DALAEALDQAK
+864 AALDQALAQAEN
-875 SVISEQLSAQ
+875 IIAEQLSE

>member
-110 EFITKNLEIDP
+110 EFITKNLKIDP

-201 LVFTQFDRNEEGEY
+201 LVFTQFDRDENGDY
-215 IPLDHPNID
+215 QPLDHPNID

-251 LEYICNLCGEH
+251 LDYICNLCGEH
-262 YGDDEQKD
+262 YGDDAQND

-315 LGIEGAFLYDVAK
+315 LGIDGAFLYDVAK

-371 TMIEALKEKDPDNHI
+371 AMMREMKEKDPDNHV
-386 FSGEDAFKLYDTFGF
+386 FSGEEAFKLYDTFGF
-401 PFDLTKEIVGE
+401 PFDLTKEIVEE
-412 QGYTIPKEKFDAA
+412 QGYTIPKEEFDDA
-425 MDAQRER
+425 MNAQRER
-432 ARAARAEN
+432 ARTARAQN

-448 PFNPLGA
+448 PFNPLGP

-461 FGYQR
+461 VGYQK
-466 LKGDAKIIGLIV
+466 LKSDAEIIGLIV
-478 DDQLVQEAHQ
+478 NDELVQEAHQ
-488 GDSVLVLLNQTPF
+488 GDDVLVLLDQTPF

-509 GDSGRIES
+509 GDTGRLES
-517 EDGEA
+517 EDGSSLIE
-522 VITVE
+522 VN

-540 GKVEK
+540 GKVVE
-545 GDFKV
+545 GDFHV
-550 GQTVY
+550 GQTIY
-555 TNVDELKRYA
+555 AHVDEMKRYA

-571 TTHMLQKALKM
+571 STHMLQKALKM

-616 RVEEIVNQAILK
+616 QVEEIVNQAILK
-628 SMPVETFETE
+628 AMPVETFETE

-659 RVVKIGDYSIELC
+659 RVVKVGDYSIELC

-680 SQAGMFK
+680 AQAGMFK
-687 IIGES
+687 IISEN

-702 ATTGMNTFRWAN
+702 ATTGMNTYRWAE
-714 KIESVNEKA
+714 KVESVNAKA
-723 SAVVKATPDQL
+723 SAMVKAAPDQL
-734 IDRLYELE
+734 IDRIQEME
-742 GQLKDKDREISS
+742 DQLKEKDREIAS
-754 LKHQQADSEVKDLL
+754 LKHQQADSEAGELL
-768 KKVQDIG
+768 NKIQTIQ
-775 GVKVI
+775 GVKVLI
-780 VAQIEAE
+780 AEVKAE
-787 DVDEMRD
+787 DVNEMRD
-794 LSDMMKDQMGSG
+794 LSDMMKDRMGSG
-806 IAVFGKTDGGKVN
+806 IVVFGKADTDKAN
-819 LIATG
+819 LIATA

-833 HAGKLIKQIAK
+833 HAGQLIKQIAK

-859 GGKNP
+859 GGKKP
-864 DALAEALDQAK
+864 AALDQAL
-875 SVISEQLSAQ
+875 SQAENIIAEQLSE